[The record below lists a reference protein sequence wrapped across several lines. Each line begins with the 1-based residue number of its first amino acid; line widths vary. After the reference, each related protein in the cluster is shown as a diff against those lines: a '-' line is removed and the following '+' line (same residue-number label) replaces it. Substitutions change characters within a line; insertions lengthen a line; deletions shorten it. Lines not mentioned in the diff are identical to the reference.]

1 MVPPFLAMYGA
12 IQKNTTIMVEAY
24 NQIKLYRDVL
34 RDGSG
39 LWKHIAGEGDGLDQG
54 MHTHYVLSVPI
65 LTRGR
70 PLVHWKRLGRSGDAA
85 GCRYLPSVWFR
96 I

>member
-12 IQKNTTIMVEAY
+12 IQKNTTVMDEAY

-54 MHTHYVLSVPI
+54 TYTRYVLERLN
-65 LTRGR
+65 LTCS
-70 PLVHWKRLGRSGDAA
+70 RLT
-85 GCRYLPSVWFR
+85 
-96 I
+96 

>member
-12 IQKNTTIMVEAY
+12 IQKNTTVMDEAY
-24 NQIKLYRDVL
+24 NQIQLYRDVL

-54 MHTHYVLSVPI
+54 TYTRYI
-65 LTRGR
+65 LE
-70 PLVHWKRLGRSGDAA
+70 RLNLTCSRL
-85 GCRYLPSVWFR
+85 R
-96 I
+96 